1 MFILLPWRF
10 QRRILVNMTR
20 SISQDE
26 FLAATADTLAA
37 ARSDSFVISK
47 DGEFVAALVSER
59 DYVELRKLRA
69 QRVASAMN
77 RISDAIEASGASEA
91 ELLELEK
98 ALDRHA

>member
-1 MFILLPWRF
+1 
-10 QRRILVNMTR
+10 MTR
-20 SISQDE
+20 DISQDE

-59 DYVELRKLRA
+59 DYVELRKVRA
-69 QRVASAMN
+69 QRVAAAMD
-77 RISDAIEASGASEA
+77 RISDAIEASGASET
-91 ELLELEK
+91 ELLDLEK

>member
-1 MFILLPWRF
+1 
-10 QRRILVNMTR
+10 MTR
-20 SISQDE
+20 DISQDE

-59 DYVELRKLRA
+59 DYVDMRKLRA
-69 QRVASAMN
+69 QRVMASLD
-77 RISDAIEASGASEA
+77 RISDAIQSSGASEA
-91 ELLELEK
+91 ELRELEK